1 MAPEAWGVLVGTT
14 LTGIS
19 GLILAASGYRRTRDT
34 QLREDL
40 ESCYRES
47 QTLRGRL
54 HSALLH
60 LGGLEDL
67 LAMNKVRVPA
77 RPASLDPGYTAVP
90 PEGWQ
95 GRHAAT

>member
-1 MAPEAWGVLVGTT
+1 MAPEAWGALVGTA

-40 ESCYRES
+40 EACYRES
-47 QTLRGRL
+47 QTIRGRL

-60 LGGLEDL
+60 LGTVEDL
-67 LAMNKVRVPA
+67 LAMNRVKVPQ
-77 RPASLDPGYTAVP
+77 RPVSLDPDSTSAP
-90 PEGWQ
+90 PDASG
-95 GRHAAT
+95 GRHAAM

>member
-1 MAPEAWGVLVGTT
+1 MAPEAWGALVGTA

-40 ESCYRES
+40 QACYRQA
-47 QTLRGRL
+47 QTVRTRL

-60 LGGLEDL
+60 LGTVEDL
-67 LAMNKVRVPA
+67 LAMNKVKVPA
-77 RPASLDPGYTAVP
+77 RPANLDPDYTDAP
-90 PEGWQ
+90 PDALP
-95 GRHAAT
+95 GRHAAG